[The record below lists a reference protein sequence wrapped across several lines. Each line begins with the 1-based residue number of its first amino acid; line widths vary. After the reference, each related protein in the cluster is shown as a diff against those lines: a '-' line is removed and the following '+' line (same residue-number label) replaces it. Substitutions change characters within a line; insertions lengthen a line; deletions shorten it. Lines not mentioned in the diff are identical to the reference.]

1 MARSWTTA
9 QAFRKAVA
17 VLSVMVLLV
26 ACGADTDTD
35 TDTDTDGAAEP
46 ASDGNGVEEP
56 IPVRYVIGL
65 TPLPTGSA
73 YYSSLP
79 EVLGYFED
87 EGLDVE
93 VELVDG
99 GNSAVQAMAA
109 GRADITLTAAN
120 AVLASVNQG
129 MEGTSFCSLLTS
141 THIMP
146 AALADSSVETIE
158 DFEGQVVGVPSV
170 ANAATTLVRGLLAD
184 AGLEPDTDVS
194 IVPIGTGGEAL
205 AAIERGNAEVFSMV
219 DTHYAGLENQGVE
232 FRYISAPLL
241 EELTYNQVL
250 TISSEF
256 EEANPD
262 VAGRFGRAVAKA
274 TLFAQRFPERSIEL
288 HWERYPETQPTGL
301 EFDEAVERDLHVYNT
316 RVDKTKVAADGEWC
330 AASDESVENAV
341 EFLLGQGALDEA
353 RPVSE
358 YWTSAYIEEINDFDE
373 STVVEPNGS

>member
-1 MARSWTTA
+1 MTKSRTSARMLC
-9 QAFRKAVA
+9 KAGA
-17 VLSVMVLLV
+17 VLSMMALLA
-26 ACGADTDTD
+26 ACGEGGTTDPGEDASADN
-35 TDTDTDGAAEP
+35 GA
-46 ASDGNGVEEP
+46 DEP

-87 EGLDVE
+87 EGLDVS

-129 MEGTSFCSLLTS
+129 MEAASFCSLLTS

-146 AALADSSVETIE
+146 ATLADSEVETIE
-158 DFEGQVVGVPSV
+158 EFEGQVVGVPSV

-184 AGLEPDTDVS
+184 AGLDPDTDVS

-205 AAIERGNAEVFSMV
+205 AAIERDNAEVFSMV
-219 DTHYAGLENQGVE
+219 DTHYAGLENEGVE
-232 FRYISAPLL
+232 FEYISAPLL

-256 EEANPD
+256 EAANPE
-262 VAGRFGRAVAKA
+262 VAGRFGRAVARA
-274 TLFAQRFPERSIEL
+274 TLFAQRFPERSIEI

-301 EFDEAVERDLHVYNT
+301 DFDEAVERDLHVFNT
-316 RVDKTKVAADGEWC
+316 RVDKTQLTDDGEWC
-330 AASDESVENAV
+330 AASDESVEKAV
-341 EFLLGQGALDEA
+341 EFLVGQEELDEA
-353 RPVSE
+353 QPVSE
-358 YWTSAYIEEINDFDE
+358 YWTGAYIEEINDFDE